1 VTAFGGSTP
10 PAPQNT
16 APDPLVADEPGLNHA
31 FVAYRAELNGL
42 ARRALGSA
50 QLAEDAVQETYIRA
64 WRFRDRFD
72 PSRGSLRTW
81 LFSIE
86 RNLLIDM
93 ARTRRRVEVRDATL
107 EHTAEPVVDDVESAM
122 VSWQVEEAMGLL
134 TPDHRA
140 VIIELYFRG
149 VTSREMAERTGVPE
163 GTIRSRLFYALKALR
178 LTLQEMGWSE

>member
-1 VTAFGGSTP
+1 MTAFGGSTP
-10 PAPQNT
+10 SAPEST

-31 FVAYRAELNGL
+31 FVAYRTELNGL
-42 ARRALGSA
+42 ARRALGSP
-50 QLAEDAVQETYIRA
+50 QLAEEAVQETYARA
-64 WRFRDRFD
+64 WRSRDRFD
-72 PSRGSLRTW
+72 PSHGSLRTW

-107 EHTAEPVVDDVESAM
+107 ERTAEPTVDDVESAM
-122 VSWQVEEAMGLL
+122 VSWQVEKAMGLL

-140 VIIELYFRG
+140 VIIGLYFHG
-149 VTSREMAERTGVPE
+149 ATSREMAERTGVPE

-178 LTLQEMGWSE
+178 LTLQEMGWTE